1 VRQQCGILAGRVAS
15 HEAPPLV
22 GLLEDSSWRLTG
34 SVERPRRADAHGA
47 GRRRKRDEQ
56 EELGERGHAA
66 PGTVARGETAREASE
81 CGSGRG
87 RLGACDCKAVRDKR
101 CGWR

>member
-1 VRQQCGILAGRVAS
+1 
-15 HEAPPLV
+15 
-22 GLLEDSSWRLTG
+22 LLEDPSWRLTG
-34 SVERPRRADAHGA
+34 SVERPRRADARGA
-47 GRRRKRDEQ
+47 RKRRKRDEQ

-66 PGTVARGETAREASE
+66 AGIVARGETAQEASE

-87 RLGACDCKAVRDKR
+87 RLRAHDCKAVREKR